1 MSYGALSWAACVAAA
16 AGDFDRSLGL
26 VDRAL
31 RLMRREGLASLE
43 GLLHSARANILA
55 RLGRAD
61 DAREAVRRE
70 REMAE
75 RLDDPGLGALAAY
88 DEGMLELAVGDAR
101 RATELLGEALAR
113 GASISRPLARLARAE
128 ALAGLGR
135 CDEAD
140 EEVGQVAFEPVTA
153 SDFPDTLVARMA
165 RVQGL
170 IAAAR
175 GDRELAIRRFQES
188 ASGWRRRLDP
198 ARLGDAYAA
207 ALVDLGRVPVA
218 GLVEPAREL
227 ARVEAE
233 LAALAGAP
241 A

>member
-1 MSYGALSWAACVAAA
+1 
-16 AGDFDRSLGL
+16 
-26 VDRAL
+26 
-31 RLMRREGLASLE
+31 MRREGLASLE
-43 GLLHSARANILA
+43 GLLHSARANVLA

-61 DAREAVRRE
+61 EARAAVRRE
-70 REMAE
+70 HELAE
-75 RLDDPGLGALAAY
+75 RLDDPRLAPS
-88 DEGMLELAVGDAR
+88 R
-101 RATELLGEALAR
+101 PTTRACWSWPSATRGRAADLLGEALVR
-113 GASISRPLARLARAE
+113 GAPISRPLARLARAE

-140 EEVGQVAFEPVTA
+140 EELRQVAFEPVTA

-175 GDRELAIRRFQES
+175 GDRGLAVRRFEES
-188 ASGWRRRLDP
+188 ASGWRRRLEP
-198 ARLGDAYAA
+198 SRIGEAYLA

-227 ARVEAE
+227 ARVEEE
-233 LAALAGAP
+233 LAALAGA
-241 A
+241 ASMTDA